1 MLKFNQFWDS
11 LFFEKISELYDSRN
25 DPSLSEIAQNEIEIA
40 FKVLQNKVN
49 FNKVFIIG
57 YMIALIISYFLLTV
71 LSILLIEDQAVRNS
85 DQFSAV
91 FMSFSV
97 FQFIL
102 DCAMIYVIWLNYSRL
117 GDINYSQP
125 D

>member
-49 FNKVFIIG
+49 FNKVFIIS
-57 YMIALIISYFLLTV
+57 YMIALITSYFLLTV

-85 DQFSAV
+85 DQFSLI

-97 FQFIL
+97 IQFIL
-102 DCAMIYVIWLNYSRL
+102 DCVMIYVIWLNYSRL